1 MNKISI
7 LFLMLILIST
17 SAVAKQSSFV
27 DNSQSVTVQPNRSG
41 DVSTPI
47 MPDSYDI
54 EVDGLYYKITSI
66 SDLTVALVGGEGVY
80 KDFIVIPS
88 ELEYRGKKLK
98 VTSIGDKAFFNSNVT
113 NVTIGE
119 NVKEI
124 GQYAFSKSAISKIV
138 IPSSVITMR
147 NYSFNGCNRLVDVNF
162 EDGER
167 ELCFDYFSGEVP
179 VYFKGCPIRKLYIGR
194 TIKHWSD
201 NPAFDD
207 LSNTLEIKIG
217 PYVKS
222 LNKHLLKGASKISSL
237 RIPASVTY
245 LGKGAFD
252 GCVSLKSVIFEDGTN
267 ALVYTSGHGSSRPGG
282 GFVNYDMFCDSPLNY
297 VYIGR
302 NLKVSPSYSSSGS
315 VFAHSPITKIDISGS
330 VTELGK
336 LVSLDKLQEIN
347 IPSSV
352 VKILGIG
359 FSGCDNLSRIVCNS
373 TTPPVFEYDMGFSN
387 SIFANA
393 TLYVPNGCVKAYEG
407 AKVWNNFFDIQE
419 ISLSGI
425 NDVSNDGQENQTNA
439 FYDVNGIK
447 HKNLVKGLNV
457 TKTKNG
463 IVKKIYV
470 K

>member
-1 MNKISI
+1 M
-7 LFLMLILIST
+7 LMLIST

-27 DNSQSVTVQPNRSG
+27 GDSLSVTGQTSRSS
-41 DVSTPI
+41 DVSAPV

-66 SDLTVALVGGEGVY
+66 SDREVELVGGEGVY
-80 KDFIVIPS
+80 SGSIEIPS

-98 VTSIGDKAFFNSNVT
+98 VTSIGDRAFYNSDVT
-113 NVTIGE
+113 NVTIGG

-124 GQYAFSKSAISKIV
+124 GEYAFSKSAISKIV
-138 IPSSVITMR
+138 IPSSVITLYE
-147 NYSFNGCNRLVDVNF
+147 YSFDYCSQLVDVNF
-162 EDGER
+162 EDGTEVL
-167 ELCFDYFSGEVP
+167 EFYYSSGNVP
-179 VYFKGCPIRKLYIGR
+179 VYFEGCPIHKLYIGR
-194 TIKHWSD
+194 TIDHWSS
-201 NPAFDD
+201 NPVFDD
-207 LSNTLEIKIG
+207 LSNTSEIEIG
-217 PYVKS
+217 SYVES
-222 LNKHLLKGASKISSL
+222 LDDHLLKGASKISSL

-267 ALVYTSGHGSSRPGG
+267 ALVYTSGHGSSRPEG
-282 GFVNYDMFCDSPLNY
+282 GFVNFDMFCDSPLNY

-330 VTELGK
+330 VTELGE

-425 NDVSNDGQENQTNA
+425 NDVSNDGQENHA
-439 FYDVNGIK
+439 DVFYDANGVR
-447 HKNLVKGLNV
+447 HKNLIKGLNI

>member
-1 MNKISI
+1 M
-7 LFLMLILIST
+7 LMLIST

-27 DNSQSVTVQPNRSG
+27 DNSQSVTVQPSRSS

-66 SDLTVALVGGEGVY
+66 SNLTVALVGGEGVY
-80 KDFIVIPS
+80 KDSIVIPS

-98 VTSIGDKAFFNSNVT
+98 VTSIGYKAFFNSNVT

-119 NVKEI
+119 NVEKI
-124 GQYAFSKSAISKIV
+124 DQYAFSKSAISKIV
-138 IPSSVITMR
+138 IPSSVIR
-147 NYSFNGCNRLVDVNF
+147 LEAYSFDGCSRLVDVIF
-162 EDGER
+162 EDGKEV
-167 ELCFDYFSGEVP
+167 LCFYSYSGGVP
-179 VYFKGCPIRKLYIGR
+179 GHFKGCPIRKLYIGR
-194 TIKHWSD
+194 TIDHWSD
-201 NPAFDD
+201 PLFDN

-222 LNKHLLKGASKISSL
+222 LNYHLLKGASKISSL
-237 RIPASVTY
+237 RIPASVTF
-245 LGKGAFD
+245 LGEGAFD
-252 GCVSLKSVIFEDGTN
+252 GCVSLKSVTFEDGTN
-267 ALVYTSGHGSSRPGG
+267 TLVYTSGHGSVRPGG
-282 GFVNYDMFCDSPLNY
+282 GFNYNMFCDSPLNY

-302 NLKVSPSYSSSGS
+302 NLKVSQGYSNSGS
-315 VFAHSPITKIDISGS
+315 VFAPSSPITKIDISGS
-330 VTELGK
+330 VTELVE
-336 LVSLDKLQEIN
+336 LSSLDKLQEIN

-352 VKILGIG
+352 VKILGRG
-359 FSGCDNLSRIVCNS
+359 CSGCHNLSRIVCNS
-373 TTPPVFEYDMGFSN
+373 TTPPVFEYNSGGFSN

-447 HKNLVKGLNV
+447 HKNWVKGLNI

>member
-1 MNKISI
+1 M
-7 LFLMLILIST
+7 LMLIST

-27 DNSQSVTVQPNRSG
+27 DNSQSVTVQPSRSN
-41 DVSTPI
+41 DVRTPI
-47 MPDSYDI
+47 RPDSYDI
-54 EVDGLYYKITSI
+54 EVDGLYYEITSI

-119 NVKEI
+119 NVEKI
-124 GQYAFSKSAISKIV
+124 GLYAFSKSAISKIV
-138 IPSSVITMR
+138 IPSSVISLGE
-147 NYSFNGCNRLVDVNF
+147 YSFNGCSRLVDVNF
-162 EDGER
+162 EDGK
-167 ELCFDYFSGEVP
+167 EVLWFYSSP
-179 VYFKGCPIRKLYIGR
+179 GDVPGHFKGCPIRKLYIGR
-194 TIKHWSD
+194 TIDHWSD
-201 NPAFDD
+201 PLFYD

-222 LNKHLLKGASKISSL
+222 LNYHLLKGASKISSL

-245 LGKGAFD
+245 LGEGAFD

-267 ALVYTSGHGSSRPGG
+267 TLEYTSGHGSVRPGG
-282 GFVNYDMFCDSPLNY
+282 GFNYDMFCDSPLNY

-302 NLKVSPSYSSSGS
+302 NFKVHSKHGS
-315 VFAHSPITKIDISGS
+315 VFAHSPITKIDISDS
-330 VTELGK
+330 VTELTQ
-336 LVSLDKLQEIN
+336 LVYLDKLQEIN

-352 VKILGIG
+352 VKILETG

-373 TTPPVFEYDMGFSN
+373 TTPPVFEYDRGFSN
-387 SIFANA
+387 STFVNA
-393 TLYVPNGCVKAYEG
+393 TLYVPNGCVKAYED

-425 NDVSNDGQENQTNA
+425 NDVSNDGQESQTNA

-447 HKNLVKGLNV
+447 HKNLVKGLNI

>member
-7 LFLMLILIST
+7 LFLMLMLIST

-27 DNSQSVTVQPNRSG
+27 DNSQSVTVQPNRSS

-138 IPSSVITMR
+138 IPSSVITLR
-147 NYSFNGCNRLVDVNF
+147 KYSFDGCNRLVDVNF

-167 ELCFDYFSGEVP
+167 ELRFDYSSGEVP
-179 VYFKGCPIRKLYIGR
+179 VYFEGCPIRKLYIGR
-194 TIKHWSD
+194 TIDHWA

-222 LNKHLLKGASKISSL
+222 LNEHLLKGASKISSL

-267 ALVYTSGHGSSRPGG
+267 TLLYATSGG
-282 GFVNYDMFCDSPLNY
+282 YDSAVFEDSPLNY

-302 NLKVSPSYSSSGS
+302 NFRKKYSSVFS
-315 VFAHSPITKIDISGS
+315 VFNHTPITQIDISCV
-330 VTELGK
+330 VTELDE
-336 LVSLDKLQEIN
+336 LSHLDKLKEIN

-352 VKILGIG
+352 TKILGSG
-359 FSGCDNLSRIVCNS
+359 FYGCDNLSRIVCNS
-373 TTPPVFEYDMGFSN
+373 TVPPTFETYREGFSN
-387 SIFANA
+387 SVFANGI
-393 TLYVPNGCVKAYEG
+393 LYVPTGCVKAYED
-407 AKVWNNFFDIQE
+407 AKVWGNFFDIQE

>member
-1 MNKISI
+1 M
-7 LFLMLILIST
+7 LMLIST

-27 DNSQSVTVQPNRSG
+27 DNSQSVTVQPSRSN
-41 DVSTPI
+41 DVRTPI
-47 MPDSYDI
+47 RPDSYDI

-80 KDFIVIPS
+80 KDSIVIPS

-98 VTSIGDKAFFNSNVT
+98 VTSIGYKAFFNSNVT

-124 GQYAFSKSAISKIV
+124 GQFAFSKSAISKIV
-138 IPSSVITMR
+138 IPSSVISLEA
-147 NYSFNGCNRLVDVNF
+147 YPFEDCSRLVDVNF
-162 EDGER
+162 EDGKGV
-167 ELCFDYFSGEVP
+167 LYFGHSSGYIP
-179 VYFKGCPIRKLYIGR
+179 YFEGCPIRKLYIGR
-194 TIKHWSD
+194 TIVHRS

-222 LNKHLLKGASKISSL
+222 LDDYLLKGASKISSL

-267 ALVYTSGHGSSRPGG
+267 TLEYTCGYGSIKPGG
-282 GFVNYDMFCDSPLNY
+282 FATYDMFGDSPLNY

-302 NLKVSPSYSSSGS
+302 NFKESKSCNDPGS
-315 VFAHSPITKIDISGS
+315 VFADSPITKIDISGS
-330 VTELGK
+330 VTELVE
-336 LVSLDKLQEIN
+336 LVYLDKLQEIN

-352 VKILGIG
+352 VKILGMG
-359 FSGCDNLSRIVCNS
+359 FYGCDNLSRIVCNS
-373 TTPPVFEYDMGFSN
+373 TTPPVFEYDRGFSN

-419 ISLSGI
+419 LSLSGI

-447 HKNLVKGLNV
+447 HKNWVKGLNI

>member
-1 MNKISI
+1 M
-7 LFLMLILIST
+7 LIST

-27 DNSQSVTVQPNRSG
+27 GDSLSVTGQTSRSS
-41 DVSTPI
+41 DVSAPV

-66 SDLTVALVGGEGVY
+66 SDREVELVGGEGVY
-80 KDFIVIPS
+80 SGSIEIPS

-98 VTSIGDKAFFNSNVT
+98 VTSIGDRAFYNSDVT
-113 NVTIGE
+113 NVTIGG
-119 NVKEI
+119 NVKRI

-138 IPSSVITMR
+138 IPSSVITLYE
-147 NYSFNGCNRLVDVNF
+147 YSFDYCSQLVDVNF
-162 EDGER
+162 EDGTEV
-167 ELCFDYFSGEVP
+167 LKFYYSSGNVP
-179 VYFKGCPIRKLYIGR
+179 VYFEGCPIHKLYIGR
-194 TIKHWSD
+194 TIDHWSS
-201 NPAFDD
+201 NPVFDD
-207 LSNTLEIKIG
+207 LSNTLEIEIG

-222 LNKHLLKGASKISSL
+222 LDDYLLKGASKISYL
-237 RIPASVTY
+237 KIPASVTY

-252 GCVSLKSVIFEDGTN
+252 GCTGLKSVIFEDGTN
-267 ALVYTSGHGSSRPGG
+267 TLLYATSGG
-282 GFVNYDMFCDSPLNY
+282 YDSAVFEDSPLNY

-302 NLKVSPSYSSSGS
+302 NFRKKYSSVFS
-315 VFAHSPITKIDISGS
+315 VFNHTPITQIDISCV
-330 VTELGK
+330 VTELDE
-336 LVSLDKLQEIN
+336 LSHLDKLKEIN

-352 VKILGIG
+352 TKILGSG
-359 FSGCDNLSRIVCNS
+359 FYGCDNLSRIVCNS
-373 TTPPVFEYDMGFSN
+373 TVPPTFETYREGFSN
-387 SIFANA
+387 SVFANGI
-393 TLYVPNGCVKAYEG
+393 LYVPTGCVKAYED
-407 AKVWNNFFDIQE
+407 AKVWGNFFDIQE

>member
-7 LFLMLILIST
+7 LFLVLMLIST

-27 DNSQSVTVQPNRSG
+27 GDSLSVTGQTSRSS
-41 DVSTPI
+41 DVSAPV

-66 SDLTVALVGGEGVY
+66 SDREVELVGGEGVY
-80 KDFIVIPS
+80 SGSIEIPS

-98 VTSIGDKAFFNSNVT
+98 VTSIGDRAFYNSDVT
-113 NVTIGE
+113 NVTIGG
-119 NVKEI
+119 NVKRI

-138 IPSSVITMR
+138 IPSSVITLYE
-147 NYSFNGCNRLVDVNF
+147 YSFDYCSQLVDVNF
-162 EDGER
+162 EDGTEV
-167 ELCFDYFSGEVP
+167 LKFYYSSGNVP
-179 VYFKGCPIRKLYIGR
+179 VYFEGCPIHKLYIGR
-194 TIKHWSD
+194 TIDHWSS
-201 NPAFDD
+201 NPVFDD
-207 LSNTLEIKIG
+207 LSNTLEIEIG

-222 LNKHLLKGASKISSL
+222 LDDYLLKGASKISYL
-237 RIPASVTY
+237 KIPASVTY

-252 GCVSLKSVIFEDGTN
+252 GCTGLKSVIFEDGANTLLY
-267 ALVYTSGHGSSRPGG
+267 ATSGG
-282 GFVNYDMFCDSPLNY
+282 YDSAVFEDSPLNY

-302 NLKVSPSYSSSGS
+302 NFRKKYSSVFS
-315 VFAHSPITKIDISGS
+315 VFNHTPITQIDISCV
-330 VTELGK
+330 VTELDE
-336 LVSLDKLQEIN
+336 LSHLDKLKEIN

-352 VKILGIG
+352 TKILGSG
-359 FSGCDNLSRIVCNS
+359 FYGCDNLSRIVCNS
-373 TTPPVFEYDMGFSN
+373 TVPPTFETYREGFSN
-387 SIFANA
+387 SVFANGI
-393 TLYVPNGCVKAYEG
+393 LYVPTGCVKAYED
-407 AKVWNNFFDIQE
+407 AKVWGNFFDIQE

>member
-1 MNKISI
+1 M
-7 LFLMLILIST
+7 LMLIST

-27 DNSQSVTVQPNRSG
+27 GDSLSVTGQTSRSS
-41 DVSTPI
+41 DVSAPV

-66 SDLTVALVGGEGVY
+66 SDREVELVGEGVY
-80 KDFIVIPS
+80 SGSIEIPS

-98 VTSIGDKAFFNSNVT
+98 VTSIGDRAFYNSDVT
-113 NVTIGE
+113 NVTIGG
-119 NVKEI
+119 NVKKI
-124 GQYAFSKSAISKIV
+124 GEYAFSKSAISKIV
-138 IPSSVITMR
+138 IPSSVITLYE
-147 NYSFNGCNRLVDVNF
+147 YSFDYCSQLVDVNF
-162 EDGER
+162 EDGTEVL
-167 ELCFDYFSGEVP
+167 EFYYSSGNVP
-179 VYFKGCPIRKLYIGR
+179 VYFEGCPIHKLYIGR
-194 TIKHWSD
+194 TIDHWSS
-201 NPAFDD
+201 NPVFDD
-207 LSNTLEIKIG
+207 LSNTSEIEIG
-217 PYVKS
+217 SYVES
-222 LNKHLLKGASKISSL
+222 LDDHLLKGASKISYL
-237 RIPASVTY
+237 KIPASVTY

-267 ALVYTSGHGSSRPGG
+267 ALVYTSGHGSSRPEG
-282 GFVNYDMFCDSPLNY
+282 GFVNFDMFCDSPLNY

-330 VTELGK
+330 VTELGE

-425 NDVSNDGQENQTNA
+425 NDVSNDGQENHA
-439 FYDVNGIK
+439 DVFYDANGVR
-447 HKNLVKGLNV
+447 HKNLIKGLNI

>member
-1 MNKISI
+1 M
-7 LFLMLILIST
+7 LIST

-27 DNSQSVTVQPNRSG
+27 GDSLSVTGQTSRSS
-41 DVSTPI
+41 DVSAPV

-66 SDLTVALVGGEGVY
+66 SDREVELVGGEGVY
-80 KDFIVIPS
+80 SGSIEIPS

-98 VTSIGDKAFFNSNVT
+98 VTSIGDRAFYNSDVT
-113 NVTIGE
+113 NVTIGG
-119 NVKEI
+119 NVKRI

-138 IPSSVITMR
+138 IPSSVITLYE
-147 NYSFNGCNRLVDVNF
+147 YSFDYCSQLVDVNF
-162 EDGER
+162 EDGTEV
-167 ELCFDYFSGEVP
+167 LKFYYSSGNVP
-179 VYFKGCPIRKLYIGR
+179 VYFEGCPIHKLYIGR
-194 TIKHWSD
+194 TIDHWSS
-201 NPAFDD
+201 NPVFDD
-207 LSNTLEIKIG
+207 LSNTLEIEIG

-222 LNKHLLKGASKISSL
+222 LDDYLLKGASKISYL
-237 RIPASVTY
+237 KIPASVTY

-252 GCVSLKSVIFEDGTN
+252 GCTGLKSVIFEDGANTLLY
-267 ALVYTSGHGSSRPGG
+267 ATSGG
-282 GFVNYDMFCDSPLNY
+282 YDSAVFEDSPLNY

-302 NLKVSPSYSSSGS
+302 NFRKKYSSVFS
-315 VFAHSPITKIDISGS
+315 VFNHTPITQIDISCV
-330 VTELGK
+330 VTELDE
-336 LVSLDKLQEIN
+336 LSHLDKLKEIN

-352 VKILGIG
+352 TKILGSG
-359 FSGCDNLSRIVCNS
+359 FYGCDNLSRIVCNS
-373 TTPPVFEYDMGFSN
+373 TVPPTFETYREGFSN
-387 SIFANA
+387 SVFANGI
-393 TLYVPNGCVKAYEG
+393 LYVPTGCVKAYED
-407 AKVWNNFFDIQE
+407 AKVWGNFFDIQE

>member
-1 MNKISI
+1 M
-7 LFLMLILIST
+7 LMLIST

-27 DNSQSVTVQPNRSG
+27 GDSLSVTGQTSRSS
-41 DVSTPI
+41 DVSAPV

-66 SDLTVALVGGEGVY
+66 SDREVELVGGEGVY
-80 KDFIVIPS
+80 SGSIEIPS

-98 VTSIGDKAFFNSNVT
+98 VTSIGDRAFYNSDVT

-138 IPSSVITMR
+138 IPSSVITLYK
-147 NYSFNGCNRLVDVNF
+147 YSFDYCSQLVDVNF
-162 EDGER
+162 EDGTEV
-167 ELCFDYFSGEVP
+167 LKFYYSSGNVP
-179 VYFKGCPIRKLYIGR
+179 VYFEGCPIHKLYIGR
-194 TIKHWSD
+194 TIDHWSS
-201 NPAFDD
+201 NPVFDD
-207 LSNTLEIKIG
+207 LSNTSEIEIG
-217 PYVKS
+217 SYVES
-222 LNKHLLKGASKISSL
+222 LDDHLLKGASKISSL

-267 ALVYTSGHGSSRPGG
+267 ALVYTSGHGSSRPEG
-282 GFVNYDMFCDSPLNY
+282 GFVNFDMFCDSPLNY

-330 VTELGK
+330 VTELGE

-425 NDVSNDGQENQTNA
+425 NDVSNDGQENHA
-439 FYDVNGIK
+439 DVFYDANGVR
-447 HKNLVKGLNV
+447 HKNLIKGLNI

>member
-1 MNKISI
+1 
-7 LFLMLILIST
+7 MLILIST
-17 SAVAKQSSFV
+17 SAVAKQSLFV
-27 DNSQSVTVQPNRSG
+27 DNSQTVQPSRSS

-47 MPDSYDI
+47 MSDSYDI
-54 EVDGLYYKITSI
+54 EVDGLYYEITSI
-66 SDLTVALVGGEGVY
+66 SDLTVELVGGVGVY
-80 KDFIVIPS
+80 KGSIEIPS
-88 ELEYRGKKLK
+88 EVEYRGKKLK
-98 VTSIGDKAFFNSNVT
+98 VTSIGDEAFFKSNVT

-119 NVKEI
+119 NVERI
-124 GQYAFSKSAISKIV
+124 GRNAFSKSAISKIV
-138 IPSSVITMR
+138 IPSSVITLGE
-147 NYSFNGCNRLVDVNF
+147 YSFDHCSQLVDVNF
-162 EDGER
+162 EDGK
-167 ELCFDYFSGEVP
+167 EVLKF
-179 VYFKGCPIRKLYIGR
+179 YDTFKGCPIRKLYIGR
-194 TIKHWSD
+194 TIDHWSD
-201 NPAFDD
+201 PQFDD

-222 LNKHLLKGASKISSL
+222 LNYYLLKGASKISSL

-267 ALVYTSGHGSSRPGG
+267 TLVYTSGHGSVRPGG
-282 GFVNYDMFCDSPLNY
+282 GDLNYDMFCDSPLNY

-302 NLKVSPSYSSSGS
+302 NFKASQSSSYTQS

-330 VTELGK
+330 VTELVE
-336 LVSLDKLQEIN
+336 LYSLDKLQEIN

-352 VKILGIG
+352 VKILGKG
-359 FSGCDNLSRIVCNS
+359 CYGCDNLSRIVCNS
-373 TTPPVFEYDMGFSN
+373 TTPPVFEYDRSFGFSN

-447 HKNLVKGLNV
+447 HKNWVKGLNI

>member
-1 MNKISI
+1 M
-7 LFLMLILIST
+7 LMLIST

-27 DNSQSVTVQPNRSG
+27 GDSLSVTGQTSRSS
-41 DVSTPI
+41 DVSAPV

-66 SDLTVALVGGEGVY
+66 SDREVELVGGEGVY
-80 KDFIVIPS
+80 SGSIEIPS

-98 VTSIGDKAFFNSNVT
+98 VTSIGDRAFYNSDVT
-113 NVTIGE
+113 NVTIGG
-119 NVKEI
+119 NVKRI

-138 IPSSVITMR
+138 IPSSVITLGE
-147 NYSFNGCNRLVDVNF
+147 YSFDGCSQLVDVNF
-162 EDGER
+162 EDGIEVL
-167 ELCFDYFSGEVP
+167 EFYSTSNVP
-179 VYFKGCPIRKLYIGR
+179 VYFEGCPIHKLYIGR
-194 TIKHWSD
+194 TIDHNSSCS
-201 NPAFDD
+201 AFDD
-207 LSNTLEIKIG
+207 LSNTLEIEIG

-222 LNKHLLKGASKISSL
+222 LDEHLLKGASKISSL
-237 RIPASVTY
+237 KIPASVTY
-245 LGKGAFD
+245 LGHGAFD

-267 ALVYTSGHGSSRPGG
+267 ALVYTSGHGSVRPGG

-302 NLKVSPSYSSSGS
+302 ILKVSSSYSYSGS

-330 VTELGK
+330 VTELGE

-387 SIFANA
+387 SVFANA
-393 TLYVPNGCVKAYEG
+393 TLYVPAGCVKAYED
-407 AKVWNNFFDIQE
+407 AKVWGNFFDIQE

-425 NDVSNDGQENQTNA
+425 NGVSNDSQENHADA
-439 FYDVNGIK
+439 FYDTNGVR
-447 HKNLVKGLNV
+447 HKNLVKGLNI

-463 IVKKIYV
+463 IVKKIYI

>member
-1 MNKISI
+1 M
-7 LFLMLILIST
+7 LMLIST

-27 DNSQSVTVQPNRSG
+27 DNSQSVTVQPSRSS

-47 MPDSYDI
+47 RPDSYDI
-54 EVDGLYYKITSI
+54 EVDGLYYQITSI
-66 SDLTVALVGGEGVY
+66 SDLTVELVGGEGVY

-119 NVKEI
+119 NVKKI

-138 IPSSVITMR
+138 IPSSVITLGR
-147 NYSFNGCNRLVDVNF
+147 YSFDGCSRLVDVNF
-162 EDGER
+162 EDGKGV
-167 ELCFDYFSGEVP
+167 LYFKSDVP

-194 TIKHWSD
+194 TIDHRS

-222 LNKHLLKGASKISSL
+222 LDEHLLKGASKISSL

-245 LGKGAFD
+245 LGDGAFN
-252 GCVSLKSVIFEDGTN
+252 GCVSLKSVIFEDGTST
-267 ALVYTSGHGSSRPGG
+267 LVYTSGGGSIGPGG
-282 GFVNYDMFCDSPLNY
+282 DRINFDMFCDSPLNY

-302 NLKVSPSYSSSGS
+302 NFEVSRSYSTFGS
-315 VFAHSPITKIDISGS
+315 VFAYSPITKIDISGS
-330 VTELGK
+330 VTELVE
-336 LVSLDKLQEIN
+336 LVYLDKLQEIN

-352 VKILGIG
+352 VRILGTG
-359 FSGCDNLSRIVCNS
+359 FFGCDNLSRIVCNS
-373 TTPPVFEYDMGFSN
+373 TTPPVFEYDSGFSN
-387 SIFANA
+387 FIFANA

-425 NDVSNDGQENQTNA
+425 NDVSTDGQENQTNT

-447 HKNLVKGLNV
+447 HKNWFKGLNI

>member
-7 LFLMLILIST
+7 LFLVLMLIST

-27 DNSQSVTVQPNRSG
+27 GDSLSVTGQTSRSS
-41 DVSTPI
+41 DVSAPV

-66 SDLTVALVGGEGVY
+66 SDREVELVGGEGVY
-80 KDFIVIPS
+80 SGSIEIPS

-98 VTSIGDKAFFNSNVT
+98 VTSIGDRAFYNSDVT
-113 NVTIGE
+113 NVTIGG
-119 NVKEI
+119 NVKRI

-138 IPSSVITMR
+138 IPSSVITLYE
-147 NYSFNGCNRLVDVNF
+147 YSFDYCSQLVDVNF
-162 EDGER
+162 EDGTEV
-167 ELCFDYFSGEVP
+167 LKFYYSSGNVP
-179 VYFKGCPIRKLYIGR
+179 VYFEGCPIHKLYIGR
-194 TIKHWSD
+194 TIDHWSS
-201 NPAFDD
+201 NPVFDD
-207 LSNTLEIKIG
+207 LSNTLEIEIG

-222 LNKHLLKGASKISSL
+222 LDDYLLKGASKISYL
-237 RIPASVTY
+237 KIPASVTY

-252 GCVSLKSVIFEDGTN
+252 GCTGLKSVIFEDGTN
-267 ALVYTSGHGSSRPGG
+267 TLLYATSGG
-282 GFVNYDMFCDSPLNY
+282 YDSAVFEDSPLNY

-302 NLKVSPSYSSSGS
+302 NFRKKYSSVFS
-315 VFAHSPITKIDISGS
+315 VFNHTPITQIDISCV
-330 VTELGK
+330 VTELDE
-336 LVSLDKLQEIN
+336 LSHLDKLKEIN

-352 VKILGIG
+352 TKILGSG
-359 FSGCDNLSRIVCNS
+359 FYGCDNLSRIVCNS
-373 TTPPVFEYDMGFSN
+373 TVPPTFETYREGFSN
-387 SIFANA
+387 SVFANGI
-393 TLYVPNGCVKAYEG
+393 LYVPTGCVKAYED
-407 AKVWNNFFDIQE
+407 AKVWGNFFDIQE

>member
-1 MNKISI
+1 M
-7 LFLMLILIST
+7 LIST

-27 DNSQSVTVQPNRSG
+27 GDSLSVTGQTSRSS
-41 DVSTPI
+41 DVSAPV

-66 SDLTVALVGGEGVY
+66 SDREVELVGGEGVY
-80 KDFIVIPS
+80 SGSIEIPS

-98 VTSIGDKAFFNSNVT
+98 VTSIGDRAFYNSDVT
-113 NVTIGE
+113 NVTIGG
-119 NVKEI
+119 NVKRI

-138 IPSSVITMR
+138 IPSSVITLYE
-147 NYSFNGCNRLVDVNF
+147 YSFDYCSQLVDVNF
-162 EDGER
+162 EDGTEV
-167 ELCFDYFSGEVP
+167 LKFYYSSGNVP
-179 VYFKGCPIRKLYIGR
+179 VYFEGCPIHKLYIGR
-194 TIKHWSD
+194 TIDHWSS
-201 NPAFDD
+201 NPVFDD
-207 LSNTLEIKIG
+207 LSNTLEIEIG

-222 LNKHLLKGASKISSL
+222 LDDYLLKGASKISYL
-237 RIPASVTY
+237 KIPASVTY

-252 GCVSLKSVIFEDGTN
+252 GCTGLKSVIFEDGAN
-267 ALVYTSGHGSSRPGG
+267 ALLYATSGG
-282 GFVNYDMFCDSPLNY
+282 YDSAVFEDSPLNY

-302 NLKVSPSYSSSGS
+302 NFRKKYSSVFS
-315 VFAHSPITKIDISGS
+315 VFNHTPITQIDISCV
-330 VTELGK
+330 VTELDE
-336 LVSLDKLQEIN
+336 LSHLDKLKEIN

-352 VKILGIG
+352 TKILGSG
-359 FSGCDNLSRIVCNS
+359 FYGCDNLSRIVCNS
-373 TTPPVFEYDMGFSN
+373 TVPPTFETYREGFSN
-387 SIFANA
+387 SVFANGI
-393 TLYVPNGCVKAYEG
+393 LYVPTGCVKAYED
-407 AKVWNNFFDIQE
+407 AKVWGNFFDIQE

>member
-1 MNKISI
+1 M
-7 LFLMLILIST
+7 LMLIST

-27 DNSQSVTVQPNRSG
+27 DNSQSVTVQPSRSS

-138 IPSSVITMR
+138 IPSSVITLGK
-147 NYSFNGCNRLVDVNF
+147 YSFNGCNRLVDVNF
-162 EDGER
+162 EDGKEV
-167 ELCFDYFSGEVP
+167 LSFTSSSGDIP
-179 VYFKGCPIRKLYIGR
+179 AYFKGCPISKLYIGR
-194 TIKHWSD
+194 TIDHWSD
-201 NPAFDD
+201 PIFDD

-222 LNKHLLKGASKISSL
+222 LANHLLKGASKISSL

-245 LGKGAFD
+245 LGKEAFD

-267 ALVYTSGHGSSRPGG
+267 TLVYTCGHGSVRPGG
-282 GFVNYDMFCDSPLNY
+282 GIVNYDMFCDSPLNY

-302 NLKVSPSYSSSGS
+302 NLKVHQGYSYIGS
-315 VFAHSPITKIDISGS
+315 IFALSPITKIDISGS
-330 VTELGK
+330 VTELVE
-336 LVSLDKLQEIN
+336 LSSLDKLQEIN

-352 VKILGIG
+352 VKILGNG
-359 FSGCDNLSRIVCNS
+359 CCGCDNLSRIVCNS
-373 TTPPVFEYDMGFSN
+373 TTPPVFENYQDGFSN
-387 SIFANA
+387 SVFVNA

-439 FYDVNGIK
+439 FYYVNGIK
-447 HKNLVKGLNV
+447 HKNWVKGLNI

-463 IVKKIYV
+463 IAKKIYV